1 MLSDMTPFK
10 MIGNLYFVGTKAA
23 SSHLIDTGEGL
34 ILIDSGYAETAD
46 IIVESMGMLGFDIK
60 DVRYLLH
67 SHGHYDHTG
76 GAKKLVELSGAESFL
91 HPADFRYL
99 SDNTPHTPLR
109 DGFILSLGNTEIT
122 CLHTPGH
129 TEGTMSFFFTV
140 EEDGKKYR
148 AGMFGGAGTNQL
160 KRDFLMDH
168 GLSFRQRAMFLD
180 SIKLLREQ
188 SVDVFVGNHSWN
200 NNTPQK
206 YQKSLTQAENPFI
219 DPTEWGKFLDKCEH
233 DMLNIMDV
241 ESRTHFVNYGH
252 RGACAYAPENTMSS
266 FEMALS
272 MGANGIETDV
282 QLTADGVAVLFH
294 DDTLTRVTGKEGRVS
309 DYTYEQLQTF
319 TVKNGDMTDRI
330 PTLDEFLARMERE
343 NITLAIELKQRGTAE
358 IVADCVRAHGL
369 DKRVVITSFMLD
381 ELARMRQYA
390 PSLQTGFLTRSTSM
404 TTLQALDALK
414 IDEYCPHASSV
425 TKESVKAWHRLGF
438 NVRAWGVKNEE
449 LMRNVYL
456 SGADGMT
463 VNFPDKMT
471 AFIDGMK
478 EVVDKNIT
486 RIRIPFEKIY
496 TSAFVV
502 TTDKGVALLDCGTT
516 LVDVKGYIA
525 PTLQKMGLIPDVIVA
540 SHCHADHVGGMPHL
554 AALYPDAKLAMVSET
569 YAARFSENRRQI
581 LRDGDVL
588 LGCLRVMHFP
598 AHSGDAIAILD
609 ERTRTLLTFDCLQ
622 AQGIDRFGTGLSDIA
637 EYINSIERISEE
649 EIENI
654 VTSHEYAPVGSIAR
668 GKQEIGRYLA
678 ACREDIDL
686 ICDFVAAH
694 PDLDIVEIF
703 EHFKEAYPEHPT
715 VPERTFKA
723 ARKYLSEK

>member
-10 MIGNLYFVGTKAA
+10 LIGNLYFVGTKAA

-46 IIVESMGMLGFDIK
+46 VIVESMGILGFDIK
-60 DVRYLLH
+60 NVRYILH

-91 HPADFRYL
+91 HPDDFRYL
-99 SDNTPHTPLR
+99 SDNTPHTPLY
-109 DGFILSLGNTEIT
+109 DGFTLSLGNTEIT

-160 KRDFLMDH
+160 KKDFLIDR

-188 SVDVFVGNHSWN
+188 NVDVFVGNHSWN
-200 NNTPQK
+200 NKTPQK

-219 DPTEWGKFLDKCEH
+219 DPAEWGKFLDKCEH
-233 DMLNIMDV
+233 DLLNIMDV

-272 MGANGIETDV
+272 MDANGIETDV

-294 DDTLTRVTGKEGRVS
+294 DGTLTRVTGEEGRVS
-309 DYTYEQLQTF
+309 DYTYEQLQAF
-319 TVKNGDMTDRI
+319 TVKNGDKTDRI
-330 PTLDEFLARMERE
+330 PTLDEFLSRMEGE
-343 NITLAIELKQRGTAE
+343 NITLAIELKQRGTAK
-358 IVADCVRAHGL
+358 IVADKARDHGL
-369 DKRVVITSFMLD
+369 DKRVIITSFMLD
-381 ELARMRQYA
+381 ELARLRQYA
-390 PSLQTGFLTRSTSM
+390 PSLKTGFLTKSTSEE
-404 TTLQALDALK
+404 TLQALDVLK

-438 NVRAWGVKNEE
+438 NVRAWGVKDEN
-449 LMRNVYL
+449 LMRQVFL
-456 SGADGMT
+456 AGADGMT
-463 VNFPDKMT
+463 VNFPDKLT
-471 AFIDGMK
+471 AFIDDMK
-478 EVVDKNIT
+478 EIVDENIT
-486 RIRIPFEKIY
+486 KIKIPFEKIY
-496 TSAFVV
+496 TSAFIV

-554 AALYPDAKLAMVSET
+554 AALYPDAKLAAVSET
-569 YAARFSENRRQI
+569 YAARFSEKQRQI

-598 AHSGDAIAILD
+598 AHSWDAIAILD
-609 ERTRTLLTFDCLQ
+609 ERTKTLLTFDCLQ
-622 AQGIDRFGTGLSDIA
+622 AQGIDRFGTGLSDVA
-637 EYINSIERISEE
+637 EYIKSIERISKEK
-649 EIENI
+649 IENI
-654 VTSHEYAPVGSIAR
+654 VASHEYAPVGSIAR
-668 GKQEIGRYLA
+668 GKQEISQYLA
-678 ACREDIDL
+678 ACREDIDR
-686 ICDFVAAH
+686 ICDFVREHSELDSKALFSIFKEAH
-694 PDLDIVEIF
+694 PD
-703 EHFKEAYPEHPT
+703 HPT
-715 VPERTFKA
+715 VPDRTFEA
-723 ARKYLSEK
+723 VRKYLSEK

>member
-46 IIVESMGMLGFDIK
+46 VIVESMGILGFDIK
-60 DVRYLLH
+60 DVRYILH

-76 GAKKLVELSGAESFL
+76 GAKKLIELSGAESFL
-91 HPADFRYL
+91 HPADFHYL
-99 SDNTPHTPLR
+99 SDNAPHTPLC
-109 DGFILSLGNTEIT
+109 DGFVLSLGNTEIT

-140 EEDGKKYR
+140 CEGGEQYR
-148 AGMFGGAGTNQL
+148 AGMFGGAGINQL
-160 KRDFLMDH
+160 KKDFLVEY
-168 GLSFRQRAMFLD
+168 GLSFRQRAMFLN

-188 SVDVFVGNHSWN
+188 KVDVFIGNHSWN
-200 NNTPQK
+200 NQTPQK

-219 DPTEWGKFLDKCEH
+219 DPTEWGKFLDKCEC

-252 RGACAYAPENTMSS
+252 RGACAYEPENTMSS
-266 FEMALS
+266 FEAALA

-294 DDTLTRVTGKEGRVS
+294 DNTLTRVTGEEGRIC
-309 DYTYEQLQTF
+309 DYTYEQLQAF
-319 TVKNGDMTDRI
+319 TVKNGDKSGRI
-330 PTLDEFLARMERE
+330 PTLDEFLTRMERE
-343 NITLAIELKQRGTAE
+343 NITLAIELKQRGTAK
-358 IVADCVRAHGL
+358 IVADRVRAHGL
-369 DKRVVITSFMLD
+369 DKRVIITSFMLD
-381 ELARMRQYA
+381 ELSRLRQYA
-390 PSLQTGFLTRSTSM
+390 PSLQTGFLTKSTSEE
-404 TTLQALDALK
+404 TLQALDALK

-438 NVRAWGVKNEE
+438 NVRAWGVQNEE

-463 VNFPDKMT
+463 VNFPDKLT
-471 AFIDGMK
+471 AFIDDMK
-478 EVVDKNIT
+478 EIVDKNIT
-486 RIRIPFEKIY
+486 RLKIPFEKIY
-496 TSAFVV
+496 TSAFIV

-516 LVDVKGYIA
+516 LVDVKGYIV
-525 PTLQKMGLIPDVIVA
+525 PTLKKMGLIPDIIIS
-540 SHCHADHVGGMPHL
+540 SHCHDDHVGGMPHL
-554 AALYPDAKLAMVSET
+554 AAIYPDAKLAMVSET
-569 YAARFSENRRQI
+569 YAERFPEERRMI
-581 LRDGDVL
+581 LHDSDVL

-598 AHSGDAIAILD
+598 AHSKDAIAILD

-622 AQGIDRFGTGLSDIA
+622 AQGIDRFGTSLGNIA
-637 EYINSIERISEE
+637 EYLTAIARIEKEN
-649 EIENI
+649 IENI
-654 VTSHEYAPVGSIAR
+654 VASHDCHPVGSMAR

-694 PDLDIVEIF
+694 PDLDTVGLF
-703 EHFKEAYPEHPT
+703 TLFKETHPDHPT
-715 VPERTFKA
+715 VPGRTFEA
-723 ARKYLSEK
+723 ARKYLS